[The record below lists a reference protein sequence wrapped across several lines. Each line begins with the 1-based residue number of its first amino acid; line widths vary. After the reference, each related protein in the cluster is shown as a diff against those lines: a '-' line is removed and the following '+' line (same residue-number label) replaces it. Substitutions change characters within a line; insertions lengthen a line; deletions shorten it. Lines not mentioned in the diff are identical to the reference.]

1 MLKTELAGPIID
13 ATSISNR
20 SSVPDSSSGAPA
32 PVDEGQV
39 DFIDEN
45 RGVEILEQC
54 FKDGNIESVRE
65 RFTWMV
71 RNPMSPD
78 TNEKTALAIHPLLFS
93 LLIFGAAA
101 IAVFAYFFF
110 KQP

>member
-1 MLKTELAGPIID
+1 MPKAELAGPIIE
-13 ATSISNR
+13 ASSISNR
-20 SSVPDSSSGAPA
+20 SSVQDLSGGAPV
-32 PVDEGQV
+32 PVDEGKV
-39 DFIDEN
+39 DFIDEAHG
-45 RGVEILEQC
+45 REILGKC
-54 FKDGNIESVRE
+54 FKDGHIESVRE

-71 RNPMSPD
+71 RNPMGPD
-78 TNEKTALAIHPLLFS
+78 TNDKTALAIHPLLFS